1 MKVNVQLPE
10 GSSTKLIRNTEA
22 SLDVISVDDDCL
34 TFQVK
39 VGWKTALFLTMWVV
53 NVVLNVL
60 GLLPTPL

>member
-10 GSSTKLIRNTEA
+10 GSSTKLIRSTDS
-22 SLDVISVDDDCL
+22 SLDVVDLDEESL

-39 VGWKTALFLTMWVV
+39 VGWKTLLILSMWMI

-60 GLLPTPL
+60 GLLPKPL